1 MTAEPVPVVLHLS
14 MMDEQTP
21 QGNRARPF
29 AVLRQSNAHRAALVW
44 RARLGY
50 RQPALRCDEFPARA
64 FPETWKSANRLRLL
78 PTVRCVIRRCP
89 TLPRELS
96 APALL
101 PVQLFR
107 DLTPSARVSRPH
119 QC

>member
-1 MTAEPVPVVLHLS
+1 MAAEPIPVVLRLS
-14 MMDEQTP
+14 MMDEQKP

-29 AVLRQSNAHRAALVW
+29 VVLRQSSAHRAALVW

-89 TLPRELS
+89 TLPRGLS
-96 APALL
+96 VRQLL

-107 DLTPSARVSRPH
+107 DPTPCARE
-119 QC
+119 